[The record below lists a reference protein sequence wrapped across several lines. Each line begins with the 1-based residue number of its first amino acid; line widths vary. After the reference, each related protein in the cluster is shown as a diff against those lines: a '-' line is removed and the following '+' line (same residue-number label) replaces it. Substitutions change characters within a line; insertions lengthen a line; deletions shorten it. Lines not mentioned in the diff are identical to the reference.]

1 MRSLLYAATVLVLLG
16 AGLANVTNEAAG
28 LRMVSAASAS
38 LAAKTPIHAHDRKD
52 PLR

>member
-1 MRSLLYAATVLVLLG
+1 MRSLLYAATVLILLG

-38 LAAKTPIHAHDRKD
+38 LDR
-52 PLR
+52 